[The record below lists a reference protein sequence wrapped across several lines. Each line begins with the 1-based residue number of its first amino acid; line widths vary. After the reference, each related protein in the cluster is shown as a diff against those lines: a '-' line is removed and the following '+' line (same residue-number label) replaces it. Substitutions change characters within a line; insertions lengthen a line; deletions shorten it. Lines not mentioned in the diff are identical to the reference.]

1 MRKIGILGGTFDPI
15 HCGHIVIARYA
26 LEQYDLEEVWFMT
39 GGNPPHKRNSDVTDA
54 AIRHKMVSLAIEGEN
69 GFIPF
74 DYEVYKETYSYTA
87 ETLTELKEKYPD
99 IEFYFIIGEDSLND
113 LTKWYRP
120 DIIASKCI
128 ILTYPRAA
136 GSDIGPMISDRSERL
151 KADIRLIS
159 APLMGVS
166 SSEIRKRIADGR
178 SVYGLVPDII
188 NEYIKDNNLYRG
200 AE

>member
-26 LEQYDLEEVWFMT
+26 LEQYGLDEVWFMT
-39 GGNPPHKRNSDVTDA
+39 GGNPPHKRNSQVTDA
-54 AIRHKMVSLAIEGEN
+54 VIRHKMVELAIDGEN
-69 GFIPF
+69 DFIPF
-74 DYEVYKETYSYTA
+74 DYEVYKQTYSYTA

-113 LTKWYRP
+113 LPKWYRP
-120 DIIASKCI
+120 DIIVSKCI
-128 ILTYPRAA
+128 ILTYPRA
-136 GSDIGPMISDRSERL
+136 SCSEIESMISDRCEYL
-151 KADIRLIS
+151 NADIRLIR

-166 SSEIRKRIADGR
+166 SSEIRKRIANGK
-178 SVYGLVPDII
+178 SVYGLVPDIV